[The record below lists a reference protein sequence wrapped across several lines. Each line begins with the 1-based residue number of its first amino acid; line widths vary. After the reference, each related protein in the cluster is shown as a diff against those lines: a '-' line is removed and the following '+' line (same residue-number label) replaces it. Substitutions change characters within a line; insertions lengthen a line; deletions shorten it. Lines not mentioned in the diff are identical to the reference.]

1 MFKPVSCFILAKS
14 GNISHFQGPFTRWTK
29 ESGKS
34 IVMPN
39 YKELAVQ
46 AIPSFTPS
54 LQLRLCHLPFQP
66 TELCVACK
74 NSNSDSSFVRAD
86 ANQQYMGKCASL
98 QYLKHFRIK
107 SCPPFMKHVFFFNFP
122 LEEKKCKTTFLLGHW
137 RIMWPQ
143 LSCLMD

>member
-1 MFKPVSCFILAKS
+1 
-14 GNISHFQGPFTRWTK
+14 
-29 ESGKS
+29 
-34 IVMPN
+34 MPN

-86 ANQQYMGKCASL
+86 ANEQYMGKCASL
-98 QYLKHFRIK
+98 QYLKHFTIK
-107 SCPPFMKHVFFFNFP
+107 SCPPFMKHVVFLIFHWKKRNAKQPFYWVT
-122 LEEKKCKTTFLLGHW
+122 EELCDH
-137 RIMWPQ
+137 
-143 LSCLMD
+143 SCHA